1 MVMTERLSEMLRD
14 EAREIPV
21 PHAPASEVLAKGR
34 AIRRRRRVTAAVS
47 SAAAV
52 LAAVAGTVV
61 VGDQLRDP
69 AEPEPAGSYSELGA
83 FAVDGE
89 LYVAGRHIP
98 FEEPVTAL
106 HYTSAGVVVRSVTAP
121 ADDHYTLVRG
131 DGSTEALELQAD
143 DGMVATEPSSS
154 RLAFAA
160 PAGKDRWDVVV
171 IDADAGEEVARH
183 TVDGSFP
190 RGGWAAPSVAID
202 GAVVWVRFEDGW
214 TEVDWRSGTV
224 REVPGTEGVVEVVG
238 GRYVERELDR
248 APWTIRAMEDGR
260 ELARLELDEEAHG
273 SFSPDG
279 RYFRVWDLTAAF
291 GAEVEPYVYDIG
303 TGERSPVPEGHSP
316 VSKGSDVGWTPDGDL
331 LAVTEDGTVQTCE
344 VGGEC
349 QDTGLEVDI
358 RPDSDVRLGGGL
370 FER

>member
-21 PHAPASEVLAKGR
+21 PHAPASEVLGKGR
-34 AIRRRRRVTAAVS
+34 ALRRRRRVTAGLS

-52 LAAVAGTVV
+52 LAVVAGTVV
-61 VGDQLRDP
+61 VGDQLREP

-83 FAVDGE
+83 LVVEGE
-89 LYVAGRHIP
+89 LYVAGRRIP
-98 FEEPVTAL
+98 FGEPVKAL
-106 HYTSAGVVVRSVTAP
+106 HYTSAGVVVRSVAAP
-121 ADDHYTLVRG
+121 GNDHYTLVRG
-131 DGSTEALELQAD
+131 DGSTEALDLQAD
-143 DGMVATEPSSS
+143 GGMVATEPSSS
-154 RLAFAA
+154 RLAFAV

-171 IDADAGEEVARH
+171 TDADSGEEVARH

-190 RGGWAAPSVAID
+190 RGGWAAPSVALD
-202 GAVVWVRFEDGW
+202 GDVAWVRFEGGW
-214 TEVDWRSGTV
+214 TEVDWRSGAA

-238 GRYVERELDR
+238 GRYVERELNR

-260 ELARLELDEEAHG
+260 ELASLELDEEAYG

-279 RYFRVWDLTAAF
+279 RYFRVWDLSAAF
-291 GAEVEPYVYDIG
+291 GAEVQPYVYDLE

-316 VSKGSDVGWTPDGDL
+316 VSKGGDVGWTPDGDL
-331 LAVTEDGTVQTCE
+331 LALTEDGVVQTCE

-349 QDTGLEVDI
+349 QDTGLEVDVQS
-358 RPDSDVRLGGGL
+358 DSDVRLGGGL